1 MPPGSYAPADIYRK
15 DPRVSPL
22 YADLSGIPPMLI
34 QVGFAEGLL
43 DDATRFAGA
52 AGAAD
57 VAYDPRMASLECPSG
72 AGPRGASKRG
82 RVHPP
87 KSQAA

>member
-1 MPPGSYAPADIYRK
+1 
-15 DPRVSPL
+15 
-22 YADLSGIPPMLI
+22 MLI
-34 QVGFAEGLL
+34 QVGSAEGLL
-43 DDATRFAGA
+43 DAGT

-57 VAYDPRMASLECPSG
+57 VPVTPEVWPHVIQAWDLLECPSG
-72 AGPRGASKRG
+72 AWPRGASKRG